1 MSENK
6 RYYWLKLKK
15 DFFDSKMIKILK
27 TFERGNEMIITFLK
41 MELHSLEKDGY
52 IYYDRMLPTFEQELA
67 VAIGE
72 ETSIVKETLDTLI
85 NFGAIKKNSDT
96 EYYLSI
102 IEDCIGSEAPNAQRM
117 RKMRDKKDCDT
128 KASHCDSS
136 TPLCDDFMSHCDTEK
151 EIEKEI
157 EKSKS
162 KSREDTDKKA
172 SAFSFEKKSGSF
184 NVQNANSKN
193 NSDNT
198 NHNSTARKKP
208 PRNYEMEEFLKRNNL
223 KLENFMP
230 SFANDE

>member
-52 IYYDRMLPTFEQELA
+52 IYFDRMLPTFEQELA
-67 VAIGE
+67 VAIDE
-72 ETSIVKETLDTLI
+72 DTPIVKETLDILLR
-85 NFGAIKKNSDT
+85 FGAIKKNSDT

-102 IEDCIGSEAPNAQRM
+102 IEDCIGSETSVAQRV
-117 RKMRDKKDCDT
+117 RKHRQEALCNDEPLQSN
-128 KASHCDSS
+128 AEVLHCN
-136 TPLCDDFMSHCDTEK
+136 T
-151 EIEKEI
+151 EKEI

-162 KSREDTDKKA
+162 KSREDIDKKA
-172 SAFSFEKKSGSF
+172 SAFSFEKKSGSY
-184 NVQNANSKN
+184 NVQNANSEN
-193 NSDNT
+193 NSGDI